1 MRYLR
6 MAIDFQ
12 LCVRLHKRQE
22 SFRIKIAEAK
32 IAGVKEE
39 ELLTLC
45 QKLYRREKL

>member
-1 MRYLR
+1 MFSKENGKSEEL
-6 MAIDFQ
+6 
-12 LCVRLHKRQE
+12 KE
-22 SFRIKIAEAK
+22 SFRIIIAEAK